1 MTIGTKRLDMEGN
14 YKINGE
20 NIKEMTLKTD
30 LGIWLDN
37 ELIFE
42 THITKKANKANGMIA
57 VIKKSFTKVTKQ
69 VFLNIYRCLI
79 RSHLEFANVIWHPS
93 FINYQKILENVLRRA
108 KRLVSGIKK
117 IYPITNA
124 LKN

>member
-42 THITKKANKANGMIA
+42 THIFKKANKANGMIA

-69 VFLNIYRCLI
+69 IFLNIYRCLI
-79 RSHLEFANVIWHPS
+79 RSDLEFANVIWHPS
-93 FINYQKILENVLRRA
+93 FIKHQKILENVHRRA
-108 KRLVSGIKK
+108 TRLVSGIKK
-117 IYPITNA
+117 SILLRTP
-124 LKN
+124 